1 MTPSPRF
8 ILDENVVILAQRG
21 LDEYGNDNLVCADLI
36 QKIIDIC
43 HTIVVDDTLWFKL
56 DDQLNSPA
64 YHHPELGPFLVRVLW
79 NALTIPGKVDGLGT
93 TTPPF
98 TDETSIPPGSQDDT
112 YLVRLAVETRA
123 ILVTTDTPLR
133 QDLES
138 SGIRSE
144 YNLTVVPPEEAL
156 GLL

>member
-1 MTPSPRF
+1 MTPTHRF

-21 LDEYGNDNLVCADLI
+21 LDEYGNDNLVCADLLR
-36 QKIIDIC
+36 QIIEIC

-64 YHHPELGPFLVRVLW
+64 YHHPELGPFLMRVLW
-79 NALTIPGKVDGLGT
+79 NALTIPGKIDGLGHT
-93 TTPPF
+93 ASSF
-98 TDETSIPPGSQDDT
+98 DREAVIPAGSQDDT
-112 YLVRLAVETRA
+112 YLVRLAVETKA

-133 QDLES
+133 QNLES
-138 SGIRSE
+138 SGIRWD
-144 YNLTVVPPEEAL
+144 YNLIVVPPEEAL